1 MTVLCQC
8 WLMMF
13 VTFVSQKRY
22 LRSFQTSA
30 MQKNLIPFGGELP
43 SGLSNRDDTSAGT
56 SCGWQFNPARFI
68 PPQDCLQCRPGPGV
82 FSLPDFSLSEMDGA
96 LSCTT
101 TSMDS
106 MNGNFPSFGF
116 CHLSASNS

>member
-56 SCGWQFNPARFI
+56 SCGWQFNPARLL
-68 PPQDCLQCRPGPGV
+68 PPG
-82 FSLPDFSLSEMDGA
+82 LPSMQTGARCFFFARFFAFRNGRRAVLHRSEE
-96 LSCTT
+96 
-101 TSMDS
+101 
-106 MNGNFPSFGF
+106 
-116 CHLSASNS
+116 H